1 MIELTSDWL
10 QPVHDPL
17 SHSERTVPVWLQLW
31 QMLRGRNTSR
41 SQVLVLLVRLPFK
54 IKFNIIKDKVEL
66 KKLVQIDRLIRSE
79 KGQNAWLRA
88 FSDFS
93 KSFYWRLL
101 RFRRTSSSL
110 RKNLRFFPSLRI
122 SASVDSFFLLDLFL
136 FWSMRSLG
144 SFCRIAVMIRMS

>member
-1 MIELTSDWL
+1 MNPLTFYLHQLVHDLWLRSERIDQEWL
-10 QPVHDPL
+10 QPQ
-17 SHSERTVPVWLQLW
+17 R
-31 QMLRGRNTSR
+31 MRRGRSMIRWWVPTLS
-41 SQVLVLLVRLPFK
+41 VRVPFK

-93 KSFYWRLL
+93 KSFYWRLF

-110 RKNLRFFPSLRI
+110 RKNLRFFPSLLI
-122 SASVDSFFLLDLFL
+122 SASADSFFLLDLFL
-136 FWSMRSLG
+136 LWSMRSLG
-144 SFCRIAVMIRMS
+144 SFCRIAVMIRWS